1 MLDIK
6 GWSRSDV
13 ETYAKL
19 LNMNVTFEGYGYV
32 KSYSVK
38 KDTVINRDIILNV
51 TLEPKYK
58 EE

>member
-1 MLDIK
+1 MSMEDK
-6 GWSRSDV
+6 
-13 ETYAKL
+13 T
-19 LNMNVTFEGYGYV
+19 
-32 KSYSVK
+32 VK